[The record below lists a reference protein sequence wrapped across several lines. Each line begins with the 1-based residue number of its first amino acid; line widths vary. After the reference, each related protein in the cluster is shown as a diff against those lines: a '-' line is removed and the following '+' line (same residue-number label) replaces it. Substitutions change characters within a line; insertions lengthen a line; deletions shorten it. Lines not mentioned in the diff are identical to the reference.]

1 LAGGDRH
8 VGGLVMTEEEL
19 GELMLK
25 QALKEGHRSRLP
37 TAAFESNYSAARAKE
52 RQEQIEDKICDILA
66 RKKRPMTMTQI
77 WEFFPNDQQHAVET
91 ALRRMRTK
99 GIIKSQYRID
109 TKSNR
114 ITWELA

>member
-1 LAGGDRH
+1 
-8 VGGLVMTEEEL
+8 MTEEEL

-66 RKKRPMTMTQI
+66 RKRRPMTMTEI
-77 WEFFPNDQQHAVET
+77 WGFFPDDQQHAVET
-91 ALRRMRTK
+91 ALRRMRTR
-99 GIIKSQYRID
+99 GIIKSQYRTD